1 MCYTWSTMST
11 VATVAL
17 LYDFDK
23 TLTTRDM
30 QEYTFIPELG
40 LSADQFWKQ
49 ANELA
54 RSQQMDR
61 ILAYMKLML
70 DESRRQRKPIRRSD
84 FVALGSALEF
94 YPGVETWFERIS
106 ERGRALG
113 LAVQHFIIS
122 SGLAE
127 IIEGSPI
134 GHFFE
139 RIYACEYLYD
149 ENGVAVWPKLAVNYT
164 AKTQF
169 LFRINKGV
177 LSVSEDEMLN
187 AYTAE
192 ADRPVPFRNMIY
204 IGDGLTDVPT
214 MKLVK
219 ESGGSSIAVHTD
231 QTLPVAQRLM
241 NEGRINYYTPSDYRQ
256 GSALDVL
263 VTTILEKLAPQNR
276 LEAEMA
282 TMRLA
287 ALNARL
293 HQ

>member
-1 MCYTWSTMST
+1 MQKETKI
-11 VATVAL
+11 AL

-40 LSADQFWKQ
+40 LIAQEFWKR
-49 ANELA
+49 ANTLA
-54 RSQQMDR
+54 IEEQMDG

-70 DESRRQRKPIRRSD
+70 DESKAQRRPIRRSD
-84 FVALGSALEF
+84 FVGLGANLEF
-94 YPGVETWFERIS
+94 FPGVEEWFAAINAV
-106 ERGRALG
+106 GRELG
-113 LAVQHFIIS
+113 LQVEHYIIS

-127 IIEGSPI
+127 IIEGSAI
-134 GHFFE
+134 GEHFTK
-139 RIYACEYLYD
+139 IYACEYLYD

-169 LFRINKGV
+169 LFRVNKGV
-177 LSVSEDEMLN
+177 LDVSEDAALN

-219 ESGGSSIAVHTD
+219 ESGGSSIAVY
-231 QTLPVAQRLM
+231 PAGGEAVAHQLM
-241 NEGRINYYTPSDYRQ
+241 SAGRINYFVPADYRAH
-256 GSALDVL
+256 SPLFVL
-263 VTTILEKLAPQNR
+263 VRTILEKLR
-276 LEAEMA
+276 AENILAQETAKMA
-282 TMRLA
+282 KA
-287 ALNARL
+287 A
-293 HQ
+293 QSPC

>member
-1 MCYTWSTMST
+1 MDTQPTI
-11 VATVAL
+11 AL

-30 QEYTFIPELG
+30 QEYTFIPKLG
-40 LSADQFWKQ
+40 LSAPEFWTR

-54 RSQQMDR
+54 KREQMDR

-70 DESRRQRKPIRRSD
+70 DESKRQQQPIRRSD
-84 FVALGSALEF
+84 FVALGADLEF
-94 YPGVETWFERIS
+94 FPGVEGWFSLIT
-106 ERGRALG
+106 ERGNQLG
-113 LAVQHFIIS
+113 LNVEHYIIS

-127 IIEGSPI
+127 IIEGSKI
-134 GHFFE
+134 GDKFS

-177 LSVSEDEMLN
+177 LDVSEDEALN

-192 ADRPVPFRNMIY
+192 SDRPVPFRNMIY

-219 ESGGSSIAVHTD
+219 ESGGSSIAVHAEGG
-231 QTLPVAQRLM
+231 PAIAHRLM
-241 NEGRINYYTPSDYRQ
+241 NEGRINYYVEADYRPE
-256 GSALDVL
+256 GALYAL
-263 VTTILEKLAPQNR
+263 VSTILEKLAAQNL
-276 LEAEMA
+276 LERQMA
-282 TMRLA
+282 SMRDD
-287 ALNARL
+287 ALPTR
-293 HQ
+293 

>member
-1 MCYTWSTMST
+1 MDKRPTI
-11 VATVAL
+11 AL

-30 QEYTFIPELG
+30 QEYTFIPALG
-40 LSADQFWKQ
+40 LSAEEFWKR
-49 ANELA
+49 ANSLA
-54 RSQQMDR
+54 REQGMDR

-70 DESRRQRKPIRRSD
+70 DESKRQKRPIRRRD
-84 FVALGSALEF
+84 FVDLGTELEF
-94 YPGVETWFERIS
+94 FPGVERWFDAINAYAET
-106 ERGRALG
+106 LG
-113 LAVQHFIIS
+113 LKTKHFIIS

-127 IIEGSPI
+127 IIEGSRI
-134 GHFFE
+134 GTFFE

-169 LFRINKGV
+169 LFRVNKGV
-177 LSVSEDEMLN
+177 LAVSEDEELN

-192 ADRPVPFRNMIY
+192 ANRPVPFRNMIY

-219 ESGGSSIAVHTD
+219 ESGGSSIAVHT
-231 QTLPVAQRLM
+231 QETLSIAHRLM
-241 NEGRINYYTPSDYRQ
+241 NEGRINYYTPADYTE
-256 GSALDVL
+256 GSELFVL
-263 VTTILEKLAPQNR
+263 VRTILEKLAPQNR
-276 LEAEMA
+276 LEYQAA
-282 TMRLA
+282 HMRLEA
-287 ALNARL
+287 AQAGP

>member
-1 MCYTWSTMST
+1 MDRRPTI
-11 VATVAL
+11 AL

-30 QEYTFIPELG
+30 QEYTFIPALG
-40 LSADQFWKQ
+40 LSAEEFWSR
-49 ANELA
+49 ANDLA
-54 RSQQMDR
+54 IEQGMDR

-70 DESRRQRKPIRRSD
+70 DESKRQRRPIRRSD
-84 FVALGSALEF
+84 FVALGTGLEF
-94 YPGVETWFERIS
+94 FPGVEAWFPLINRQAE
-106 ERGRALG
+106 ALG
-113 LAVQHFIIS
+113 LEAQHFIIS
-122 SGLAE
+122 SGLTE

-134 GHFFE
+134 GRFFE

-177 LSVSEDEMLN
+177 LEVSEDEALN

-219 ESGGSSIAVHTD
+219 ESGGSSIAVHTER
-231 QTLPVAQRLM
+231 TRPVAHRLM
-241 NEGRINYYTPSDYRQ
+241 NEGRINYYAPADYRE
-256 GSALDVL
+256 GSELSTL
-263 VTTILEKLAPQNR
+263 VKTILETLGPQNR
-276 LEAEMA
+276 LEYEASR
-282 TMRLA
+282 MRLD
-287 ALNARL
+287 ALDSRL

>member
-1 MCYTWSTMST
+1 MQKETKI
-11 VATVAL
+11 AL

-40 LSADQFWKQ
+40 LSAQEFWKR
-49 ANELA
+49 ANTLA
-54 RSQQMDR
+54 IEEQMDG

-70 DESRRQRKPIRRSD
+70 DESKAQRRPIRRSD
-84 FVALGSALEF
+84 FVGLGANLEF
-94 YPGVETWFERIS
+94 FLGVEGWFAAINAVGGE
-106 ERGRALG
+106 LG
-113 LAVQHFIIS
+113 LQVEHYIIS

-127 IIEGSPI
+127 IIEGSAI
-134 GHFFE
+134 GEHFTK
-139 RIYACEYLYD
+139 IYACEYLYD

-169 LFRINKGV
+169 LFRVNKGV
-177 LSVSEDEMLN
+177 LDVSEDAALN

-219 ESGGSSIAVHTD
+219 ESGGSSIAVY
-231 QTLPVAQRLM
+231 PAGGEAVAHQLM
-241 NEGRINYYTPSDYRQ
+241 SAGRINYFVPADYRAH
-256 GSALDVL
+256 SPLFVL
-263 VTTILEKLAPQNR
+263 VRTILEKLR
-276 LEAEMA
+276 AENILAQETAKMA
-282 TMRLA
+282 KA
-287 ALNARL
+287 A
-293 HQ
+293 QSPC

>member
-1 MCYTWSTMST
+1 MQRKTTI
-11 VATVAL
+11 AL

-30 QEYTFIPELG
+30 QEYTFIPALG
-40 LSADQFWKQ
+40 LSAEEFWRR
-49 ANELA
+49 ANDLA
-54 RSQQMDR
+54 RREQMDR

-70 DESRRQRKPIRRSD
+70 DESRRQQKPIRRSD
-84 FVALGSALEF
+84 FVALGSQLEF
-94 YPGVETWFERIS
+94 FPGVEGWFDLVNEVG
-106 ERGRALG
+106 EVLG

-122 SGLAE
+122 SGLKE
-127 IIEGSPI
+127 IIEGSKI
-134 GHFFE
+134 GDRFE

-177 LSVSEDEMLN
+177 LPVSEDEPLN

-192 ADRPVPFRNMIY
+192 GDRPVPFRNMVY

-219 ESGGSSIAVHTD
+219 QSGGASIAVHTEH
-231 QTLPVAQRLM
+231 TLHIAQRLM
-241 NEGRINYYTPSDYRQ
+241 NEGRINYYTPADYTPA
-256 GSALDVL
+256 GPLFALVR
-263 VTTILEKLAPQNR
+263 TIFEKLSAQNR
-276 LEAEMA
+276 LEYEMA
-282 TMRLA
+282 RLRREA
-287 ALNARL
+287 SEARL

>member
-1 MCYTWSTMST
+1 MQKETKI
-11 VATVAL
+11 AL

-40 LSADQFWKQ
+40 LSAQEFWKR
-49 ANELA
+49 ANTLA
-54 RSQQMDR
+54 IEEQMDG

-70 DESRRQRKPIRRSD
+70 DESKAQRRPIRRSD
-84 FVALGSALEF
+84 FVGLGANLEF
-94 YPGVETWFERIS
+94 FLGVEGWFAAINAVGGE
-106 ERGRALG
+106 LG
-113 LAVQHFIIS
+113 LQVEHYIIS

-127 IIEGSPI
+127 IIEGSAI
-134 GHFFE
+134 GEHFTK
-139 RIYACEYLYD
+139 IYACEYLYD

-169 LFRINKGV
+169 LFRVNKGV
-177 LSVSEDEMLN
+177 LDVSEDAALN

-219 ESGGSSIAVHTD
+219 ESGGSSIAVYPPGGET
-231 QTLPVAQRLM
+231 VAHQLM
-241 NEGRINYYTPSDYRQ
+241 SAGRINYFVPADYRAH
-256 GSALDVL
+256 SPLFALVR
-263 VTTILEKLAPQNR
+263 TILEKLR
-276 LEAEMA
+276 AENILAQETARMA
-282 TMRLA
+282 KA
-287 ALNARL
+287 A
-293 HQ
+293 QSSC